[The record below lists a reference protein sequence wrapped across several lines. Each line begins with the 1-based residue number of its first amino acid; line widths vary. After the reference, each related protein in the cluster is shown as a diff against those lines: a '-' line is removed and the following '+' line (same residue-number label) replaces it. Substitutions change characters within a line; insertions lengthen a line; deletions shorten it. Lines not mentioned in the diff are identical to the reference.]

1 MLSVTAL
8 GCSRG
13 ERPLFRQLS
22 FTVAPGQWLHVTGSN
37 GAGKTTLLRTLVG
50 LATPDHGSVHWQGRA
65 IQDQGPE
72 YRRAVRYLGHHAA
85 LKDELTPLENLM
97 TAAALD
103 GEPVDAA
110 QAQAALQPLG
120 LAHCSRL
127 PTRVLSAGQ
136 KRRVLLSRLLLRPV
150 PLWVLDEPFAALDA
164 AAASWLGRLLSQHLD
179 GGGMAL
185 LSSHQ
190 PVPLPPGGTVAL

>member
-1 MLSVTAL
+1 MLGVTAL

-13 ERPLFRQLS
+13 ERPLFSQLS
-22 FTVAPGQWLHVTGSN
+22 FSLAPGQWLHITGSN

-50 LATPDHGSVHWQGRA
+50 LAAPDHGSVHWQGRA
-65 IQDQGPE
+65 IQEQRQA
-72 YRRAVRYLGHHAA
+72 YRHAVCYLGHQAA
-85 LKDELTPLENLM
+85 VKDDLTPLENLM

-103 GEPVDAA
+103 GHAVDAA
-110 QAQAALQPLG
+110 QAQAALKPLG

-136 KRRVLLSRLLLRPV
+136 KRRVLLSRLLLRPA
-150 PLWVLDEPFAALDA
+150 PLWVLDEPFAALDTA
-164 AAASWLGRLLSQHLD
+164 AIGWLGQLLSQHLD
-179 GGGMAL
+179 SGGMAL

-190 PVPLPPGGTVAL
+190 AVPLPPGGTVAL